1 MSVGLGNKIK
11 LHQRGDT
18 IVEVLIAIT
27 IVSLIL
33 GGAYVTSHNSLDA
46 TLDAQEHLNALQ
58 LTQAQIELLRTSAMT
73 GGTGPMSVFSMP
85 IPFCINSSDQIQTTV
100 SACTVNGIGTASP
113 NGNGPVMYYERFIAS
128 TPGSNGSY
136 TFTAETSWPG
146 VLNKTDEVQ
155 LIYRV
160 YE

>member
-1 MSVGLGNKIK
+1 MSVRVRHMMK

-46 TLDAQEHLNALQ
+46 TLDAQEHDNALQ
-58 LTQAQIELLRTSAMT
+58 LAQAQIELLRSDATTGNSIFSTPVGPSA
-73 GGTGPMSVFSMP
+73 F
-85 IPFCINSSDQIQTTV
+85 FCIQSDGTLETTQ
-100 SACTVNGIGTASP
+100 SACTVNGIGTTSGS
-113 NGNGPVMYYERFIAS
+113 NNGPVIYFVRFIERTGSA
-128 TPGSNGSY
+128 PGPY
-136 TFTAETSWPG
+136 TFTIQTSWPG
-146 VLNKTDEVQ
+146 LENKTDDVQ